1 MRNYFIILVAMV
13 TMFAIPHD
21 ALARTQQV
29 DDRHYVITKAP
40 KVEKKKAKKAKK
52 KKKKKAKKI
61 DYGIMRCTAYCD
73 CPECSSG
80 YGRHTH
86 SGTTAEAGRTIAVD
100 PDVIDIG
107 SKVEIDG
114 QIYVA
119 EDVGSAVHGDVIDI
133 FMDTHEEVEDWGTKY
148 LKTSVVRD

>member
-21 ALARTQQV
+21 ALARTQKV
-29 DDRHYVITKAP
+29 DDRHYVITQKP
-40 KVEKKKAKKAKK
+40 KTKK
-52 KKKKKAKKI
+52 KKKHKKKRI
-61 DYGIMRCTAYCD
+61 SFGIMKCTAYCPCCD
-73 CPECSSG
+73 CSDN

-86 SGTTAEAGRTIAVD
+86 CGTTAEAGRTIAVD
-100 PDVIDIG
+100 PDVIDLG

-119 EDVGSAVHGDVIDI
+119 EDIGSAVQNDTIDI
-133 FMDTHEEVEDWGTKY
+133 FFDTHEEVEDWGTRY
-148 LKTSVVRD
+148 LKTWVVRD

>member
-1 MRNYFIILVAMV
+1 MRKYFIVLVAMA
-13 TMFAIPHD
+13 TMLAIPHD
-21 ALARTQQV
+21 ALARTQKV
-29 DDRHYVITKAP
+29 DDRHMVITHKP
-40 KVEKKKAKKAKK
+40 KAKKANKH
-52 KKKKKAKKI
+52 KKAKKI
-61 DYGIMRCTAYCD
+61 DYGIMKCTAYCD

-107 SKVEIDG
+107 SKVEIEG

-119 EDVGSAVHGDVIDI
+119 EDVGSAVQGDHIDI
-133 FMDTHEEVEDWGTKY
+133 FFDSHAEVEEWGTRY
-148 LKTSVVRD
+148 LETKVVRD